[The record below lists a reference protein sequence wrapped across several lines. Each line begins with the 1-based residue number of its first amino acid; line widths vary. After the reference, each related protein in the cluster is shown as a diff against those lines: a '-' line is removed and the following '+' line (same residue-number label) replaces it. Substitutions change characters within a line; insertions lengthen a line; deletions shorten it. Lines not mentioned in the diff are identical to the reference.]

1 MPRSARCVVFVL
13 WIRDRQSLVQTVARA
28 EAERDAAVRSD
39 ALNATNSPAARL
51 QLRDA
56 FSALSRSALKE
67 NRDDFLGNAQT
78 VLEPMKDALE
88 KVQRHLNEVDKAREG
103 SFRAVASELNLLR
116 GAQEQLRASARRLVA
131 LARLTE
137 RPRRVGRDSASP
149 HRRAGGHARRSA
161 ISRRKSA
168 RRPIPE
174 AGRRRTS
181 SCGCL
186 ATPRSWSTRKFP
198 FRRTARRSTRKTKPR
213 ALESLDAHARQF
225 RDHLRSLGAKEYW
238 KQFQPAP
245 QFVVMFLPLE
255 PLLGAAFERDD
266 SLFEQAA
273 SLRVVVATPMTLLAL
288 LKTVAYGWRQ
298 QEIATNAEEIQM
310 LGRQLYE
317 RLASMVEHLDSVG
330 RNLKQAAQSYDG
342 LVGSLETKVLPG
354 ARRFKD
360 LGVTSTKELE
370 IVEPLRLE
378 VRTVIKPELTG
389 RPDAE
394 SASRHQPATARASV
408 GRTRLLRD
416 FDRHGHARLNLDFAR
431 RDRAWT
437 RRQPRAV

>member
-1 MPRSARCVVFVL
+1 MLTALLALVAGAALGAVAVHVF
-13 WIRDRQSLVQTVARA
+13 WMRDRQCLVEVVARS

-39 ALNATNSPAARL
+39 AQQRARL
-51 QLRDA
+51 ADNQIQLREA

-88 KVQRHLNEVDKAREG
+88 KVQRHLHDVDKAREG

-116 GAQEQLRASARRLVA
+116 GAQEQLRASADGLSRSLGSPNVRGAWGEIQLRRIVE
-131 LARLTE
+131 LAGMLPQCDFE
-137 RPRRVGRDSASP
+137 EKASASSD
-149 HRRAGGHARRSA
+149 AGNRQTPDLVVRLPGDATIVVDA
-161 ISRRKSA
+161 KV
-168 RRPIPE
+168 PIQ
-174 AGRRRTS
+174 AY
-181 SCGCL
+181 
-186 ATPRSWSTRKFP
+186 
-198 FRRTARRSTRKTKPR
+198 RTAVNAKDEATR
-213 ALESLDAHARQF
+213 LECLDAHARQF

-273 SLRVVVATPMTLLAL
+273 NLRVVVATPMTLLAL

-317 RLASMVEHLDSVG
+317 RLASMVEHLDNVG

-354 ARRFKD
+354 ARRFKE

-370 IVEPLRLE
+370 IAEPLRLE
-378 VRTVIKPELTG
+378 VRSVVKPELTG
-389 RPDAE
+389 RPDPE
-394 SASRHQPATARASV
+394 STESDTNL
-408 GRTRLLRD
+408 RLLRQ
-416 FDRHGHARLNLDFAR
+416 RGGA
-431 RDRAWT
+431 
-437 RRQPRAV
+437 